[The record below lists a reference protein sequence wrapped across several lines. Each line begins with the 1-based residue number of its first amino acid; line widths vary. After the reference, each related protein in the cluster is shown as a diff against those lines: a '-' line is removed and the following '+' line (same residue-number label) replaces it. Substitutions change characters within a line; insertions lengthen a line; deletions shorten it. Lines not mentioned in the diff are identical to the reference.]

1 MTKRIFIIAGEAS
14 GDILGAGLVRELKKL
29 LPGAIFSGVGG
40 EEMKATGVKSIFPL
54 SDIAVMGLTEVLSH
68 LPLIRRRIEETA
80 AAAKAFKPD
89 IIITIDAPAFTRRVA
104 KRVKGLAPLVHY
116 VAPSV
121 WAYRPKRA
129 RRLAETY
136 DALLCFF
143 DFEKPYFERYGLATT
158 VVGHAASAAVPA
170 RKARESGKNLVLLP
184 GSRPAMAKRLL
195 PVYREVLSQM
205 KGYTAAIPIVET
217 NEAIVRAA
225 VKDWKTPIK
234 IITSRSARYK
244 AFADAAGAISISGT
258 GVLELAL
265 MGVPTVA
272 VYKTSFI
279 TYMLARL
286 MLNIKSITLP
296 NIILGREMV
305 KEFIQ
310 HDATPEKIRLALLKL
325 LSDKS
330 EYARDAVELRRSLSK
345 HRNPSFAAAKAVA
358 ELLPR
363 C

>member
-14 GDILGAGLVRELKKL
+14 GDILGAGLARELEKL
-29 LPGAIFSGVGG
+29 LPGAVFSGVGG
-40 EEMKATGVKSIFPL
+40 EEMKAAGVRSIFPL
-54 SDIAVMGLTEVLSH
+54 SDIAVMGLTEVLGR
-68 LPLIRRRIEETA
+68 LPLIRKRLGQTVA
-80 AAAKAFKPD
+80 AIKAFKPD

-104 KRVKGLAPLVHY
+104 KQVKGQAKLVHY

-129 RRLAETY
+129 GRLAGTY

-143 DFEKPYFERYGLATT
+143 DFEKPYFERHGLATT
-158 VVGHAASAAVPA
+158 VVGHAASAAVPMGTA
-170 RKARESGKNLVLLP
+170 RKNGKNLVLLP

-195 PVYREVLSQM
+195 PIYREVLSEM
-205 KGYTAAIPIVET
+205 KGYTAVIPVVET
-217 NEAIVRAA
+217 NEAIVREA
-225 VKDWKTPIK
+225 VKDWKTPVR
-234 IITSRSARYK
+234 IITSRAARYK

-272 VYKTSFI
+272 VYKTSLI

-305 KEFIQ
+305 KELIQ
-310 HDATPEKIRLALLKL
+310 RDATPGNIRRELLALLA
-325 LSDKS
+325 DKS
-330 EYARDAVELRRSLSK
+330 EYARGAVELRRALSK

-358 ELLPR
+358 GLLPK